1 MPNSFS
7 RFLNDEE
14 LNKVRD
20 LYLKALQEVEEAEA
34 NAEADAEEPQQKP
47 ADSGTGQTTT
57 EI

>member
-20 LYLKALQEVEEAEA
+20 LYLKALQDVEELEAE
-34 NAEADAEEPQQKP
+34 DPEEKP
-47 ADSGTGQTTT
+47 ADPGTGQTST
-57 EI
+57 EL

>member
-20 LYLKALQEVEEAEA
+20 LYLKALQEVEQAEAEV
-34 NAEADAEEPQQKP
+34 EEPQEKP
-47 ADSGTGQTTT
+47 ADSGNAQTTN
-57 EI
+57 EV